1 MAESGRLQPTAPKIP
16 HIPLFAPE
24 TLPAEDTAPAAA
36 TSTCGGSPA
45 TATALSLNRSKM
57 RHWFRDQHFRSL
69 LKNSSYL
76 GLSQIVAAVTS
87 LATLAFAGRTLGVEL
102 FGLLILIHAYV
113 DAASNLSKFQSW
125 QLVVR
130 YGGQVLVS
138 GDAADF
144 KTATGFSIG
153 LDLLSSVIG
162 MAGAM
167 LLLPLIGPRFGIPSG
182 YLTIALLY
190 CTLIPT
196 YASMTP
202 SGVLRVLD
210 RFDLISW
217 QGTIQ
222 PISRAILAG
231 IAWAANAPF
240 ITWLAIWYLT
250 SMGSDLYF
258 WFIAWRQ
265 MKRRNLHRGVRPT
278 LRPTQLRGAWRFA
291 IHVNLTSSLS
301 GAWAPVSRLIVGGLL
316 GRASA
321 ALYAVASNLAD
332 AAQKPTNL
340 LARAFYPEVA
350 RMDVKSKR
358 PWKLM
363 LRGSAVAG
371 AVGLGAIGI
380 VVIGGRP
387 LIELVFG
394 HKFAAAYVP
403 LMVLMVMALLA
414 VVSFPF
420 APMLYALDRPEAPLV
435 ARIAGTL
442 SYLAVVVPLALN
454 YRLAGAA
461 AAFVI
466 GYAVMTGIL
475 AIQLR
480 RGYERARAR

>member
-1 MAESGRLQPTAPKIP
+1 
-16 HIPLFAPE
+16 
-24 TLPAEDTAPAAA
+24 
-36 TSTCGGSPA
+36 
-45 TATALSLNRSKM
+45 M
-57 RHWFRDQHFRSL
+57 RHWFRDEHFRSL

-76 GLSQIVAAVTS
+76 GASQLVAAATS

-130 YGGQVLVS
+130 YGGQVLAT
-138 GDAADF
+138 DDPTDF

-153 LDLLSSVIG
+153 LDIISSIVG
-162 MAGAM
+162 MIGAM
-167 LLLPLIGPRFGIPSG
+167 LLLPLIGPRFGIPSR
-182 YLTIALLY
+182 YITIALVY

-217 QGTIQ
+217 QGAIQ
-222 PISRAILAG
+222 PISRAILASV
-231 IAWAANAPF
+231 AWAGNAPF
-240 ITWLAIWYLT
+240 IVWLAIWYVT

-258 WFIAWRQ
+258 WLMAWRQ
-265 MKRRNLHRGVRPT
+265 MKRLNLHRGVRPR
-278 LRPTQLRGAWRFA
+278 LRPTGLPGAWRFA

-321 ALYAVASNLAD
+321 ALYAIASNLAD

-350 RMDVKSKR
+350 RMDVSTNQ

-363 LRGSAVAG
+363 LRGSAVAS
-371 AVGLGAIGI
+371 AVGLAAIVI
-380 VVIGGRP
+380 VVLGGKP
-387 LIELVFG
+387 LIELIFG

-403 LMVLMVMALLA
+403 LMILMVMTLLT

-420 APMLYALDRPEAPLV
+420 APMLYALDRPEAPLM

-442 SYLAVVVPLALN
+442 AYLAVVVPLSLN
-454 YRLAGAA
+454 FGLAGAA
-461 AAFVI
+461 AAFVT
-466 GYAVMTGIL
+466 GYAVMTGVL
-475 AIQLR
+475 AIELR
-480 RGYERARAR
+480 RGYERVRRQ

>member
-1 MAESGRLQPTAPKIP
+1 
-16 HIPLFAPE
+16 
-24 TLPAEDTAPAAA
+24 
-36 TSTCGGSPA
+36 
-45 TATALSLNRSKM
+45 M

-76 GLSQIVAAVTS
+76 GASQAVAAVTS
-87 LATLAFAGRTLGVEL
+87 LAALALAGWSLGVEL
-102 FGLLILIHAYV
+102 VGLLILIHSYV

-138 GDAADF
+138 DDPTDF
-144 KTATGFSIG
+144 KAATGFSIG
-153 LDLLSSVIG
+153 LDIISSVIG
-162 MAGAM
+162 MIGAM
-167 LLLPLIGPRFGIPSG
+167 LLLPFLGPKFGIPTQ
-182 YLTIALLY
+182 YMTIALVY

-222 PISRAILAG
+222 PISRAILGA

-240 ITWLAIWYLT
+240 IAWLAIWYVT

-258 WFIAWRQ
+258 WFVAWRQ
-265 MKRRNLHRGVRPT
+265 MKRRNLHRGVRPI
-278 LRPTQLRGAWRFA
+278 LRPRQLPGAWRFA

-301 GAWAPVSRLIVGGLL
+301 GAWAPISRLIVGGLL
-316 GRASA
+316 GRGAA
-321 ALYAVASNLAD
+321 ALYAIASNLAD

-350 RMDVKSKR
+350 RMDLSTKQ

-371 AVGLGAIGI
+371 AVGILAITI
-380 VVIGGRP
+380 VILGGRP
-387 LIELVFG
+387 LIGLVFG
-394 HKFAAAYVP
+394 QRFIAAYAP
-403 LMVLMVMALLA
+403 LMVLMLMSLMSVI
-414 VVSFPF
+414 SFPF
-420 APMLYALDRPEAPLV
+420 APMLYARDRPEAPLI
-435 ARIAGTL
+435 ARLIGTL
-442 SYLAVVVPLALN
+442 VYFAIVVPLSWRFGLV
-454 YRLAGAA
+454 GAA

-466 GYAVMTGIL
+466 GYAAMFTAL
-475 AIQLR
+475 SAQLSR
-480 RGYERARAR
+480 EYRRARAR

>member
-1 MAESGRLQPTAPKIP
+1 
-16 HIPLFAPE
+16 
-24 TLPAEDTAPAAA
+24 
-36 TSTCGGSPA
+36 
-45 TATALSLNRSKM
+45 M
-57 RHWFRDQHFRSL
+57 RHWLRDQHFRSL

-87 LATLAFAGRTLGVEL
+87 LATLAFAGRSLGVEL
-102 FGLLILIHAYV
+102 FGLLILIHSYV
-113 DAASNLSKFQSW
+113 DAASSLSKFQSW

-138 GDAADF
+138 DDPKDF
-144 KTATGFSIG
+144 KIATGFSIG
-153 LDLLSSVIG
+153 LDILSSGVG
-162 MAGAM
+162 MIGAM
-167 LLLPLIGPRFGIPSG
+167 LMLPLIGPRFGIPPQ
-182 YLTIALLY
+182 YMAVALVY

-231 IAWAANAPF
+231 GAWLAGAPF
-240 ITWLAIWYLT
+240 IAWLAIWYVT

-258 WFIAWRQ
+258 WVVAWRQ
-265 MKRRNLHRGVRPT
+265 MKRRNLAKGVRPM
-278 LRPTQLRGAWRFA
+278 LRPRGLPGAWRFA

-316 GRASA
+316 GRGSA
-321 ALYAVASNLAD
+321 ALYAIASNLAD
-332 AAQKPTNL
+332 AAQKPTSL

-350 RMDVKSKR
+350 RMDLATKR

-371 AVGLGAIGI
+371 VVGLVAISI
-380 VVIGGRP
+380 AVLGGRP
-387 LIELVFG
+387 LIQLAFG
-394 HKFAAAYVP
+394 DKFAAAYVP
-403 LMVLMVMALLA
+403 LMVLMVMTLLA

-442 SYLAVVVPLALN
+442 SYLAVVEPLSLQFGI
-454 YRLAGAA
+454 AGAA

-466 GYAVMTGIL
+466 GYAVMTAIL
-475 AIQLR
+475 AIQLHR
-480 RGYERARAR
+480 AYVRARAL